1 MRLGI
6 GTILAAALFS
16 GACAQSPEMKVIRAA
31 AGAMGGKD
39 RIQAVKTLVIEGEGP
54 APNLGQNVTPD
65 GDLPVW
71 MVTEFKRTIDFANG
85 RMRTQQLRTAQFL
98 FALAT
103 VQRQNQGLD
112 GDVAYNLNLD
122 GLATRASD
130 AAAKDR
136 RIEMLHH
143 PLTILRAALDP
154 STKLSSMHQQPTLD
168 VVGIVTAKGDRLV
181 LTVDR
186 TTHLPATVSSL
197 SYNENLGDVLTETSF
212 SDYRDVGGLELP
224 FRLTTKIDKY
234 PQFDLH
240 VSKYAVDADAGDL
253 AAPEAVKSAAPPV
266 APPISVTAEPV
277 GKGIWW
283 LAGSGNHRS
292 ILFEFDDHL
301 TLFEVPLNEAR
312 SLAVIAKARSV
323 VPGKP
328 LTQAIVSHHHFD
340 HSGGLRA
347 AVAEGLTIITY
358 RGNVE
363 FFKDLV
369 ARKHSIVEDE
379 LAKNPKSMNIIPV
392 DDELTLK
399 DSSMEVRLYHVI
411 DNPREGTLLFAYVP
425 RDRLLVQADLYD
437 SAWTQHPWADNFR
450 WNLEHRG
457 LKVDKDVPVHG
468 AIQSYADVLKTIAST
483 TSRSTQTAG
492 AGK

>member
-1 MRLGI
+1 M
-6 GTILAAALFS
+6 GTILAAVLLS
-16 GACAQSPEMKVIRAA
+16 SACTQSPQMKAIRAA
-31 AGAMGGKD
+31 AGAMGGLD

-71 MVTEFKRTIDFANG
+71 MVTEFKRTIDLANG

-112 GDVAYNLNLD
+112 GDIAYNLSLD
-122 GLATRASD
+122 GRATRAPD

-143 PLTILRAALDP
+143 PLTILRAAFDP
-154 STKLSSMHQQPTLD
+154 AAKLSGMHQQPTLD

-181 LTVDR
+181 LTFDR
-186 TTHLPATVSSL
+186 TTHLPSTVSSL

-212 SDYRDVGGLELP
+212 SDYRDVGGLKLP

-240 VSKYAVDADAGDL
+240 VSKYTVDADAGDV
-253 AAPEAVKSAAPPV
+253 AAPEAVRLATPPAAQ
-266 APPISVTAEPV
+266 PISVTAEPV

-292 ILFEFDDHL
+292 ILFEFNDHL

-369 ARKHSIVEDE
+369 ARKHTIVEDE
-379 LAKNPKSMNIIPV
+379 LAKNPKPMNIIPV

-425 RDRLLVQADLYD
+425 RDRMLVQADLYD
-437 SAWTQHPWADNFR
+437 STWTQHPWADNFR

-468 AIQSYADVLKTIAST
+468 AIQSYADVLKTIE
-483 TSRSTQTAG
+483 STQTAG

>member
-1 MRLGI
+1 MKLGV

-16 GACAQSPEMKVIRAA
+16 SACTKSPEMKAIDAA

-39 RIQAVKTLVIEGEGP
+39 RIQAVKTLIIEGEGP

-65 GDLPVW
+65 GELPVW
-71 MVTEFKRTIDFANG
+71 MVTEFKRAIDLTNG

-112 GDVAYNLNLD
+112 GDIAYNLSQD
-122 GLATRASD
+122 GRATRASD

-143 PLTILRAALDP
+143 PLTILRSALDP
-154 STKLSSMHQQPTLD
+154 AAKLSSMHQQPNLD
-168 VVGIVTAKGDRLV
+168 VVGIITAKGDRLV

-186 TTHLPATVSSL
+186 TTHLPASVSSL

-212 SDYRDVGGLELP
+212 SDYRDVSGLKLP

-240 VSKYAVDADAGDL
+240 VSKNTVDGDAGDL
-253 AAPEAVKSAAPPV
+253 AAPEAAKSATPPV
-266 APPISVTAEPV
+266 APPITVTAEPV
-277 GKGIWW
+277 AKGFWW

-369 ARKHSIVEDE
+369 ARKHSILQDE
-379 LAKNPKSMNIIPV
+379 LARNPKPMNVIPV

-399 DSSMEVRLYHVI
+399 DSSMEVRLYHVL

-425 RDRLLVQADLYD
+425 RDRMLVQADLYD
-437 SAWTQHPWADNFR
+437 STWTQHPWADNFK
-450 WNLEHRG
+450 WNVEHRK
-457 LKVDKDVPVHG
+457 LIVDKDVPVHG
-468 AIQSYADVLKTIAST
+468 AIQSYADVWKTIK
-483 TSRSTQTAG
+483 STQTPG

>member
-1 MRLGI
+1 MKLSRA
-6 GTILAAALFS
+6 TILAAVLLSS
-16 GACAQSPEMKVIRAA
+16 GCTQSPQMKVIGA
-31 AGAMGGKD
+31 AGRAMGGKD
-39 RIQAVKTLVIEGEGP
+39 RIEAVKTLVIEGEGP

-71 MVTEFKRTIDFANG
+71 MVTEFKRTIDLANG

-112 GDVAYNLNLD
+112 GDIAYNLSQD
-122 GLATRASD
+122 GQATRASD
-130 AAAKDR
+130 AAARDR

-154 STKLSSMHQQPTLD
+154 AAKLSSMHQQVSLD
-168 VVGIVTAKGDRLV
+168 VVGITTAKGDRLV

-186 TTHLPATVSSL
+186 TTNLPATVSSL

-212 SDYRDVGGLELP
+212 SDYRDVNGLKLP

-240 VSKYAVDADAGDL
+240 VSKYTVDADAGDV
-253 AAPEAVKSAAPPV
+253 AAPEAVKSTAPPV
-266 APPISVTAEPV
+266 ALPITVTAEPV

-292 ILFEFDDHL
+292 ILFEFNDHL

-363 FFKDLV
+363 FFKDLI

-379 LAKNPKSMNIIPV
+379 LAKNPKPMNIIPV

-399 DSSMEVRLYHVI
+399 DAASNNSPMEVRLYHVI

-425 RDRLLVQADLYD
+425 RDRMLVQADLYD
-437 SAWTQHPWADNFR
+437 STWTQHPWADNFR
-450 WNLEHRG
+450 WNLEHRN

-468 AIQSYADVLKTIAST
+468 AIQSYADVLKTIK
-483 TSRSTQTAG
+483 STQTSG
-492 AGK
+492 TK